1 MTNRFKFH
9 SDLSSERAARLALFL
24 RALAEG
30 GPDSETAETSIYG
43 ARVGAVGRKRAS
55 VAPRQWRREQAQRHD
70 RRAG

>member
-1 MTNRFKFH
+1 MTRFETH
-9 SDLSSERAARLALFL
+9 ADLSIERAARLALFL

-30 GPDSETAETSIYG
+30 GPSESETAETSIYG

-55 VAPRQWRREQAQRHD
+55 VPPREWRRQQAQRHD